1 MLPLKAPVMIIEIIW
16 IKKDLNFV
24 LFQNEYGDGDGEDD
38 EETDDGDDDGENVT
52 SRLYSVG
59 LDFLE

>member
-1 MLPLKAPVMIIEIIW
+1 MIIEIIW
-16 IKKDLNFV
+16 IQKDLNFV
-24 LFQNEYGDGDGEDD
+24 LFQNGYDDGDYEDD
-38 EETDDGDDDGENVT
+38 DGGDDDGENVT

>member
-16 IKKDLNFV
+16 IQKDLNFV
-24 LFQNEYGDGDGEDD
+24 LFQNGYDDGDYEDD
-38 EETDDGDDDGENVT
+38 DGGDDDGENVT

>member
-16 IKKDLNFV
+16 IKKYLNFV
-24 LFQNEYGDGDGEDD
+24 LFQNGYDDGDGEDD

>member
-1 MLPLKAPVMIIEIIW
+1 MLPLKAPVMIIEIIR
-16 IKKDLNFV
+16 IQKDLNFV
-24 LFQNEYGDGDGEDD
+24 LFQNGYDDDDYEDD

>member
-16 IKKDLNFV
+16 IKKYLNFV
-24 LFQNEYGDGDGEDD
+24 LFQNGYDDGDYEDD
-38 EETDDGDDDGENVT
+38 EETNDGDDDGENVT

>member
-24 LFQNEYGDGDGEDD
+24 LFQNGYDDGDYEDD

>member
-1 MLPLKAPVMIIEIIW
+1 M
-16 IKKDLNFV
+16 
-24 LFQNEYGDGDGEDD
+24 LFQNGYDDGDGEDD

>member
-24 LFQNEYGDGDGEDD
+24 LFQNGYDDGDYEDD
-38 EETDDGDDDGENVT
+38 DGGDDDGENVT

>member
-16 IKKDLNFV
+16 IQKDLNFV
-24 LFQNEYGDGDGEDD
+24 LFQNGYDDDNYEDD
-38 EETDDGDDDGENVT
+38 EETDDDDGENVT

>member
-1 MLPLKAPVMIIEIIW
+1 MIIEIIW
-16 IKKDLNFV
+16 SQKGLNFV
-24 LFQNEYGDGDGEDD
+24 LFQNGYDDGDGEDD

>member
-16 IKKDLNFV
+16 IQKDLNFV
-24 LFQNEYGDGDGEDD
+24 LFQNGYDDGDGEDD
-38 EETDDGDDDGENVT
+38 EETDDGDDDEENVT

>member
-1 MLPLKAPVMIIEIIW
+1 M
-16 IKKDLNFV
+16 
-24 LFQNEYGDGDGEDD
+24 LFQNGYDDGDYEDD

>member
-1 MLPLKAPVMIIEIIW
+1 MLPLKAPVMIIEIVW
-16 IKKDLNFV
+16 IQKDLNFV
-24 LFQNEYGDGDGEDD
+24 LFQNGYDDGDGEDYD
-38 EETDDGDDDGENVT
+38 ETDDGDDAGENVT